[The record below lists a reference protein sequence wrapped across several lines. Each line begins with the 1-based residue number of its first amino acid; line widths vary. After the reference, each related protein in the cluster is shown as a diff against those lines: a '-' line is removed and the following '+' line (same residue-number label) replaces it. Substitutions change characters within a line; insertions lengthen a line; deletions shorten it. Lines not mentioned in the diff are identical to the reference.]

1 MCSNHS
7 RLTLLLCIHIALR
20 PDKSGFKTGAQAL
33 TLSPFYRHIAPLER
47 RFLSD
52 HQDFGVSGLLK
63 QRESGSSFVYLSIFS
78 A

>member
-1 MCSNHS
+1 MCSNLS
-7 RLTLLLCIHIALR
+7 RLTVLLAYTLHSA
-20 PDKSGFKTGAQAL
+20 GAQAL

-52 HQDFGVSGLLK
+52 HQDFCVFGLLK
-63 QRESGSSFVYLSIFS
+63 ERESSSSFVCLSIFS